1 MTVVQQADGGPIDWG
16 LESSFQIAIESIIRE
31 QCTQIEAAKVRLAMA
46 HPSERLAKVI
56 EAAHAAQLQTLHV
69 VTAAV
74 LNEALGLN
82 PEAGDCG

>member
-1 MTVVQQADGGPIDWG
+1 MTVEATSGPVDWG
-16 LESSFQIAIESIIRE
+16 LESSFQLAIESIIRE

-56 EAAHAAQLQTLHV
+56 DAAHAAQLRTLSA

-74 LNEALGLN
+74 LNEALGYN
-82 PEAGDCG
+82 IEEDCG